1 MAPWADWEMGGASS
15 HMASLEKVI
24 ALTGNVSTLSSH
36 NTLPRSVLSACWWLS
51 GLFPGRRLAVTTIL
65 TEVVHALA
73 ALRKSVYADTKLVNA
88 HHVTCF
94 LAARWVGRFLG
105 APALLTV
112 HDYYTFGD
120 LHAGF
125 LKPNTR
131 DAEFARALERYAYR
145 HADFIFAVDTR
156 IKEYVVQEAKP
167 DPVQVTVQ
175 LNFVDTSEFKPR
187 EKAVAQ
193 EALARGG
200 LHLDP
205 FLKDGT
211 KLVLCPRRLSPKN
224 GVDVFLRAAKI
235 VASRTDRV
243 HFLVAG
249 EGIQL
254 QELLE
259 LRASLG
265 VEDRVTFL
273 GGVVPP
279 LIRYLYNAVDLVV
292 VPSITIQGIQ
302 EASSISALEAMASGV
317 PLVCSA
323 IGGLREL
330 VVDGQT
336 GHLVPE
342 KSPEQLADS
351 ILRILEGDESEIT
364 SRALEHVRQRHSL
377 ESYTRNL
384 KAFLASS
391 THA

>member
-24 ALTGNVSTLSSH
+24 TLTGNVSTLSSH
-36 NTLPRSVLSACWWLS
+36 NTLPQSVLSACWWFS
-51 GLFPGRRLAVTTIL
+51 GLFPGRRLAVTTTL

-73 ALRKSVYADTKLVNA
+73 ALRKAARADTKLVNA
-88 HHVTCF
+88 HSVTCF
-94 LAARWVGRFLG
+94 PAARWVGRFLG
-105 APALLTV
+105 APTLLTV

-120 LHAGF
+120 VHAGF

-156 IKEYVVQEAKP
+156 IKDYVVNEAKP
-167 DPVQVTVQ
+167 DPVHVTVQ
-175 LNFVDTSEFKPR
+175 LNFVDTSEFMPR
-187 EKAVAQ
+187 DKAVAL

-205 FLKDGT
+205 LLKDGR
-211 KLVLCPRRLSPKN
+211 KIVLCPRRLSPKN

-254 QELLE
+254 KELLA

-279 LIRYLYNAVDLVV
+279 LIRFLYNAVDLVV

-351 ILRILEGDESEIT
+351 ILRILDSDESAIT
-364 SRALEHVRQRHSL
+364 SKALEHVRQRHSL
-377 ESYTRNL
+377 ESYTQNL
-384 KAFLASS
+384 KSFLAAS
-391 THA
+391 TSA

>member
-1 MAPWADWEMGGASS
+1 M
-15 HMASLEKVI
+15 
-24 ALTGNVSTLSSH
+24 
-36 NTLPRSVLSACWWLS
+36 
-51 GLFPGRRLAVTTIL
+51 
-65 TEVVHALA
+65 
-73 ALRKSVYADTKLVNA
+73 
-88 HHVTCF
+88 
-94 LAARWVGRFLG
+94 AARWIGRFLG
-105 APALLTV
+105 IPVLLTV

-120 LHAGF
+120 LHVGF
-125 LKPNTR
+125 LKPNSP
-131 DAEFARALERYAYR
+131 DEAFARDLERYAYR

-156 IKEYVVQEAKP
+156 IKDYVVNEAKP
-167 DPVQVTVQ
+167 DPVKVTVQ
-175 LNFVDTSEFKPR
+175 LNFLDTSEFMPR
-187 EKAVAQ
+187 ERAVAR

-200 LHLDP
+200 LSLDP
-205 FLKDGT
+205 YLKDGT

-235 VASRTDRV
+235 VASRTDRI

-254 QELLE
+254 QELLA

-273 GGVVPP
+273 GGVVPA
-279 LIRYLYNAVDLVV
+279 LIRYLYNAVDLVA

-351 ILRILEGDESEIT
+351 ILRILESDESEIT
-364 SRALEHVRQRHSL
+364 ARALEHVRQQHSL
-377 ESYTRNL
+377 ESYARNL
-384 KAFLASS
+384 SAFLDSS
-391 THA
+391 TSA